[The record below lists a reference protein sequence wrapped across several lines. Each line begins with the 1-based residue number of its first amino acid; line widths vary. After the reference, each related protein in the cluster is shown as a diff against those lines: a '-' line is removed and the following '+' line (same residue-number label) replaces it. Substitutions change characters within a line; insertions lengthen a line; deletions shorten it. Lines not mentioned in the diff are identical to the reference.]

1 MVKGTQRQMVMV
13 RTSESE
19 LFEMAYFVLRA
30 DTRKS
35 ADERSMIA
43 EANSIVCATCG
54 DKAYSKKEKRRS
66 ALRRTGLFIIGAL
79 SGASLAAVIL
89 FALGVFR

>member
-1 MVKGTQRQMVMV
+1 MVKGIQRQMVMV

-19 LFEMAYFVLRA
+19 VFEMAYFVLRA

-54 DKAYSKKEKRRS
+54 DKTYSKKEKRRRS
-66 ALRRTGLFIIGAL
+66 LKRAGVFVVGAL
-79 SGASLAAVIL
+79 SGAAFAAV
-89 FALGVFR
+89 ALLAVVVIG

>member
-1 MVKGTQRQMVMV
+1 MVMV

-54 DKAYSKKEKRRS
+54 EKAYSKKEKRRS
-66 ALRRTGLFIIGAL
+66 SLKRAGLFVVGAL
-79 SGASLAAVIL
+79 SGAAFAAIVL
-89 FALGVFR
+89 FAFGVIG